1 MNSEQAAAMERVRRV
16 NAGDDVADVYAEM
29 LKYHGYE
36 GLDTVAYSMCDD
48 DRALLARL
56 FIAAAV
62 GNPLKRHVE
71 DGWRFSFS
79 ESTRFIEGRHS
90 RGGRMSVCEV
100 VGPLYSTDETIE
112 TVGHAIAK
120 WLNTPLSALTVSPA
134 GGA

>member
-1 MNSEQAAAMERVRRV
+1 MTPETAAAMERVRRV

-29 LKYHGYE
+29 LKCHGYE
-36 GLDTVAYSMCDD
+36 GLDTVAYSMCDS
-48 DRALLARL
+48 DRALLSRL
-56 FIAAAV
+56 FIAAALS
-62 GNPLKRHVE
+62 NPLKRHVE
-71 DGWRFSFS
+71 DGWKFSFS

-120 WLNTPLSALTVSPA
+120 WLNMPLSALAAPD
-134 GGA
+134 GGGE